1 MLVFYSQTTEL
12 ESTVNFPNEM
22 AKLRLMMERVTDYNS
37 LRQQLTAD
45 MADSSQR

>member
-1 MLVFYSQTTEL
+1 MHTTFQLTEL
-12 ESTVNFPNEM
+12 ESTAHFLEEM
-22 AKLRLMMERVTDYNS
+22 ETLRQVMEGVVDYNS